1 MFEQYKKTKKKVE
14 YKRNYINLHI
24 HFVILFYHENL

>member
-1 MFEQYKKTKKKVE
+1 MFEQYKKTKKVE
-14 YKRNYINLHI
+14 YRRNYINLHI